1 MAGEPGLGDPKPLW
15 RRHFRQRRA
24 DQPEA
29 QQRLLLGQALS
40 GVPPMVRADQR
51 LGLYWPL
58 AGEPD
63 LRELAWVLPD
73 RLALPA
79 IRPTAGERR
88 LRYEIWQPG
97 DSLQPDAAGVLAP
110 ALAGTPLPATALGLL
125 LVPALAFDRRGFR
138 LGYGGGWFDRLRADP
153 CWRSVPALIVAP
165 ASCAV
170 EQLPRDPWD
179 VPFDGWLSDGGIEWL
194 QPVERPGLW

>member
-1 MAGEPGLGDPKPLW
+1 MAGVPGPADPKPLW
-15 RRHFRQRRA
+15 RQHFHQRRA

-29 QQRLLLGQALS
+29 QQRRLLGQALS

-79 IRPTAGERR
+79 IRSTAGERR
-88 LRYEIWQPG
+88 LGYEIWQPG
-97 DSLQPDAAGVLAP
+97 DSLQPDAAGVPAP
-110 ALAGTPLPATALGLL
+110 APAGTPLPATALGLL

-165 ASCAV
+165 AACAV
-170 EQLPRDPWD
+170 EHLPLDPWD

-194 QPVERPGLW
+194 QPVERDSA

>member
-1 MAGEPGLGDPKPLW
+1 MGCP
-15 RRHFRQRRA
+15 
-24 DQPEA
+24 
-29 QQRLLLGQALS
+29 RL
-40 GVPPMVRADQR
+40 VRADQR

-97 DSLQPDAAGVLAP
+97 DPLQPDAAGVLAP

-165 ASCAV
+165 ACLRRGAV
-170 EQLPRDPWD
+170 AEGSVGRSLRRLAQRRGDRM
-179 VPFDGWLSDGGIEWL
+179 VATC
-194 QPVERPGLW
+194 